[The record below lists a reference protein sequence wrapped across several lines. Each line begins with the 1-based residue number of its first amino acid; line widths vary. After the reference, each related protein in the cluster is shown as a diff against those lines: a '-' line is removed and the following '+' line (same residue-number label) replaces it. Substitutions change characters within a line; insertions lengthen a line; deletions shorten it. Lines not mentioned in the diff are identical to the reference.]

1 MFSITKTVQSGVVFA
16 CFVFLTIGM
25 FRSNAAAASNH
36 DDIKKAQQSLADKG
50 FYHGQIDGISGPL
63 TRQAIG
69 DYQKSENRP
78 VTRKL
83 DVETAGKLG
92 VGPES
97 VGGNF
102 KGAGKEVG
110 ESSNEAA
117 HDIKKGKPVSA
128 GKEFGKGVGR
138 AAKKVGKGVK
148 EAATP

>member
-1 MFSITKTVQSGVVFA
+1 MFLTAKTVRSTIVFA
-16 CFVFLTIGM
+16 FCVVLTMGM
-25 FRSNAAAASNH
+25 LASNANAASN
-36 DDIKKAQQSLADKG
+36 DDVKKAQQSLTDKG
-50 FYHGQIDGISGPL
+50 FYHGQVDGIAGPL

-78 VTRKL
+78 VTRRL

-102 KGAGKEVG
+102 KGAGHEVG
-110 ESSNEAA
+110 QGSKEAG
-117 HDIKKGKPVSA
+117 HDVSKGKPVAA

-148 EAATP
+148 EAVTP